1 MLTLGTLTPFLEPS
15 SPPLITYAGLPA
27 DVANGNTILIDDG
40 LIELRVEEVVDG
52 TDIVC
57 TVINGGELGSKK
69 GVNVPNVSIKLP
81 GITISY
87 ICWKTCISNHI
98 NSIITYNISCCKCEL
113 LTFLKCNLLVIL
125 KHTSSD
131 FWSFCIKKCS

>member
-1 MLTLGTLTPFLEPS
+1 MLKDEKKVTLKEGQKFTLTTRDIVGDDTIDM
-15 SPPLITYAGLPA
+15 ITYAGLPA

-81 GITISY
+81 GITDKDKMILY
-87 ICWKTCISNHI
+87 LVLNRDLI
-98 NSIITYNISCCKCEL
+98 L
-113 LTFLKCNLLVIL
+113 LQL
-125 KHTSSD
+125 HS
-131 FWSFCIKKCS
+131 